1 MGGKAELTQAT
12 GSKSIHK
19 QRVSRN
25 VKEVKGTML
34 AKRVSRESNEEMV
47 DVEGSKK
54 RRVVS
59 HTNLSVEADD
69 QSC

>member
-1 MGGKAELTQAT
+1 M
-12 GSKSIHK
+12 
-19 QRVSRN
+19 
-25 VKEVKGTML
+25 KGTLL

-59 HTNLSVEADD
+59 HTNLSLEADD